1 METHTYTVQ
10 IEPAEEGGY
19 NVFVPALPGCVTQ
32 GATYDEAVAMAEEAI
47 EGFLEAL
54 VKAGETIPIEAPSS
68 KPVKALVRVKTPTA
82 AYNARAA
89 AFMRRAEPCGI

>member
-1 METHTYTVQ
+1 MTSGPAETATTFTYTVR

-32 GATYDEAVAMAEEAI
+32 GDTYEEAVSMAHEAI

-54 VKAGETIPIEAPSS
+54 VMAGEPL
-68 KPVKALVRVKTPTA
+68 PVEPQPAASLTAAVRVHRPVA
-82 AYNARAA
+82 A
-89 AFMRRAEPCGI
+89 

>member
-1 METHTYTVQ
+1 MAKNKRPTMNFTYTIQ

-32 GATYDEAVAMAEEAI
+32 GDTYEEAVDMAQEAI

-54 VKAGETIPIEAPSS
+54 AMAGQPMPTEPQPTARLTTTVRVR
-68 KPVKALVRVKTPTA
+68 KPVA
-82 AYNARAA
+82 A
-89 AFMRRAEPCGI
+89 

>member
-1 METHTYTVQ
+1 MTPDATRPVHSSAYTVR

-32 GATYDEAVAMAEEAI
+32 GATYEEAVAMAQEAI

-54 VKAGETIPIEAPSS
+54 AAAGEAIPVEPQPRKSLTA
-68 KPVKALVRVKTPTA
+68 AVRVRTP
-82 AYNARAA
+82 AA
-89 AFMRRAEPCGI
+89 A